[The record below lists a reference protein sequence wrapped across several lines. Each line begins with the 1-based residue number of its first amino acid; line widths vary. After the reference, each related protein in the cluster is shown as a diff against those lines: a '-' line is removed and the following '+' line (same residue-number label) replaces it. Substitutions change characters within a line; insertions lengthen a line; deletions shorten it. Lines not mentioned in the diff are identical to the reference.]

1 MANNGGGTALLAWT
15 EAAWEDYLRWQR
27 EDRKTLRRINS
38 LIEATTRTPFEG
50 IGKPEALRANLAGYW
65 SRRIDKANRLV
76 YSVEGGVVTIVSC
89 RFHYGP
95 ERR

>member
-1 MANNGGGTALLAWT
+1 MAGNGGGSALLAWT
-15 EAAWEDYLRWQR
+15 ESAWEDYLRWQR

-50 IGKPEALRANLAGYW
+50 IGKPEPLQANLAGYW
-65 SRRIDKANRLV
+65 SRRIDKTNRLV
-76 YSVEGGVVTIVSC
+76 YFVEEGVVTIVSC
-89 RFHYGP
+89 RLRYSP